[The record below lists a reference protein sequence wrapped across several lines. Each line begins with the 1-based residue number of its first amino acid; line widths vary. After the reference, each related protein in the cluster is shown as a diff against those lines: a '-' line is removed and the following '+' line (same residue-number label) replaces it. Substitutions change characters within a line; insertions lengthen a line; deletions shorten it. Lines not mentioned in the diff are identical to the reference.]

1 MSQSPFD
8 PIPLFDD
15 VPRAQI
21 DGLGLRWSVAEI
33 PAGNTI
39 FSEGDD
45 SRDVMFLLSGRLI
58 AVYWTAEGRQV
69 VFTRFPIGSSRGE
82 LSAIDEKA
90 RSLGIFAKTD
100 ARLLRLEQASYL
112 RLIDDVPLIRERI
125 LHDLVARIRSLTDKT
140 LELTTL
146 SIDKRVCLFLV
157 RLAIESNKLCPGG
170 KIEKAPTHAEIAN
183 MIGANR
189 EVVSRTI
196 SKLVRQGAIR
206 SGRQRVEILDP
217 DLLAED
223 L

>member
-1 MSQSPFD
+1 MSRSPFD

-39 FSEGDD
+39 FSQDDD

-58 AVYWTAEGRQV
+58 AVYWTAEGREV
-69 VFTRFPIGSSRGE
+69 VFTRFPIGSSLGE
-82 LSAIDEKA
+82 LSAIDDKA
-90 RSLGIFAKTD
+90 RSLAIFAKTD

-112 RLIDDVPLIRERI
+112 RL
-125 LHDLVARIRSLTDKT
+125 TDKT

-146 SIDKRVCLFLV
+146 SIDKRVRLFLV

-170 KIEKAPTHAEIAN
+170 KIEKAPTHAEIAD

>member
-1 MSQSPFD
+1 VSRSPFD

-33 PAGNTI
+33 AAGNTI
-39 FSEGDD
+39 FSQDDD

-58 AVYWTAEGRQV
+58 AVYWTAEGREV
-69 VFTRFPIGSSRGE
+69 VFTRFPIGSSLGE
-82 LSAIDEKA
+82 LSAIDDKA
-90 RSLGIFAKTD
+90 RSLAIFAKTD

-125 LHDLVARIRSLTDKT
+125 LHDLVARIRSLTEKT

-146 SIDKRVCLFLV
+146 SIDKRVRLFLV
-157 RLAIESNKLCPGG
+157 RLAIEANKLCPGG

-206 SGRQRVEILDP
+206 SGRQRVEILGP

>member
-1 MSQSPFD
+1 M
-8 PIPLFDD
+8 
-15 VPRAQI
+15 PRAQI

-33 PAGNTI
+33 AAGNTI
-39 FSEGDD
+39 FSQDDD

-58 AVYWTAEGRQV
+58 AVYWTAEGREV
-69 VFTRFPIGSSRGE
+69 VFTRFPIGSSLGE
-82 LSAIDEKA
+82 LSAIDDKA
-90 RSLGIFAKTD
+90 RSLAIFAKTD

-125 LHDLVARIRSLTDKT
+125 LHDLVARIRSLTEKT

-146 SIDKRVCLFLV
+146 SIDKRVRLFLV
-157 RLAIESNKLCPGG
+157 RLAIEANKLCPGG

-206 SGRQRVEILDP
+206 SGRQRVEILGP